1 MSRTTRA
8 LRTIAAMAGTAV
20 LAGCI
25 SLGADPPESLLSLTA
40 TTEAAA
46 GSGTSGDLASA
57 IEVVEPDAPARL
69 DVTRV
74 PVQIDDT
81 NIAYLK
87 DALWVEKPARLFARL
102 LGETIRA
109 TSNRLVID
117 GDDPALTPRVQLRG
131 TLREFGYDA
140 RTSSV
145 VVRYDAIRDVNGEAV
160 TTRRFESVIPG
171 VAPEAAPVGEA
182 LNRAA
187 NDVAGQVAGWIG

>member
-1 MSRTTRA
+1 MSMSKRIFR
-8 LRTIAAMAGTAV
+8 LAATVAATAS

-25 SLGADPPESLLSLTA
+25 SFGADPPESLLSLTSTA
-40 TTEAAA
+40 ELAPGPTM
-46 GSGTSGDLASA
+46 SGDIANA
-57 IEVVEPDAPARL
+57 IEVVEPEAPARL

-81 NIAYLK
+81 NVAYLK
-87 DALWVEKPARLFARL
+87 DAMWVEKPARLFRRL

-109 TSNRLVID
+109 RGNRLVID

-145 VVRYDAIRDVNGEAV
+145 VVRYDAIRDVNGETV

-171 VAPEAAPVGEA
+171 IAPEAAPVGEA

-187 NDVAGQVAGWIG
+187 NEVARQVSEWVG